1 MVIRNHNYDPE
12 DLRYAAALIAAIE
25 EEDDAASISSE
36 RQRKKLAATLRQ
48 LAQDLAAIE
57 AEENKNWE

>member
-1 MVIRNHNYDPE
+1 MIIRNHAYDPE

-36 RQRKKLAATLRQ
+36 RQRKRLAATLRQ
-48 LAQDLAAIE
+48 LAKDLAAIE